1 MLYLLPGPGLNC
13 EQRTLENNC
22 HVLLKTRWG
31 DLYQVPPPQEG
42 LSDVWGLVAEDWSFV
57 GAVSPTKPLI
67 SQEPSGVM
75 GKSVILNDTK
85 ANYSTIYPS
94 TCQWVYASKEDCF
107 CPFKVVVSAPSLTN
121 TLNQLEAPPH
131 PTPPPLQWTKL
142 LLVYFRLWGVL
153 SSLPAHPWA
162 QQPPYSLYVTSLLL
176 CTSSLSSVI
185 PSVRQKLYILIY
197 SVYIFYSQFLSH
209 LDLQTTLNT

>member
-131 PTPPPLQWTKL
+131 PTPPPCSERSCFWFTSDFGGSFPHYL
-142 LLVYFRLWGVL
+142 LTREPNSLHIHSMWHHCCYVHLLSQVWYPLWGR
-153 SSLPAHPWA
+153 S
-162 QQPPYSLYVTSLLL
+162 YTS
-176 CTSSLSSVI
+176 
-185 PSVRQKLYILIY
+185 LYILCIY
-197 SVYIFYSQFLSH
+197 SIPNSSP
-209 LDLQTTLNT
+209 T